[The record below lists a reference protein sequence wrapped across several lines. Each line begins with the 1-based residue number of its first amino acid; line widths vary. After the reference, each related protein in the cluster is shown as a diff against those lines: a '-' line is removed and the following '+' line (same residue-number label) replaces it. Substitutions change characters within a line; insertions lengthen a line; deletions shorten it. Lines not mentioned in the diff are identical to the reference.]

1 MKNEKKQKQVP
12 FFFKGGG
19 GGPFDPSNPPPPL
32 GYGYMYAVL
41 NKCNHFDFSLVWY
54 CLIIFYCLVLPN
66 DTVSYPII
74 TRMVSFYLEK
84 LFLLKFN
91 SCRSDNSEDGW
102 YYTYKSGIC
111 LFMINVLNAIQ

>member
-1 MKNEKKQKQVP
+1 MSTLIVLISFQGR
-12 FFFKGGG
+12 GGG
-19 GGPFDPSNPPPPL
+19 SFEPLEPPPPPRPRC
-32 GYGYMYAVL
+32 AVL
-41 NKCNHFDFSLVWY
+41 NKCNHFDFSLIWF
-54 CLIIFYCLVLPN
+54 CLIMYYCLVLPN